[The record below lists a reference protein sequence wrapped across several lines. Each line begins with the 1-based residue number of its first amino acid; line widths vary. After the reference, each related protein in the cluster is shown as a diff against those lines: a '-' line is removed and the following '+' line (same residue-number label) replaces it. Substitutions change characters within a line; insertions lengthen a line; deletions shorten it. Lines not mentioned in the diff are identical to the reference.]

1 MLCNLRI
8 TTYTDYITRILN
20 QPLLAI
26 FCILKKKKRK
36 EKRYNIE
43 LFRGVFTGYLVQ
55 MFTSEMKKD
64 V

>member
-26 FCILKKKKRK
+26 FCILKKKKKERK
-36 EKRYNIE
+36 ALQHRT
-43 LFRGVFTGYLVQ
+43 L
-55 MFTSEMKKD
+55 
-64 V
+64 